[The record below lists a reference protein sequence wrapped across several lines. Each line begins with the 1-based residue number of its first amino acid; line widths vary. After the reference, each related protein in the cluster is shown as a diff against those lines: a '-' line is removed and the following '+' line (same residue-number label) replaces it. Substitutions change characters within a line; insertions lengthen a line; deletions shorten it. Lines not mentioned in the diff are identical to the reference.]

1 MKVSWILGLAL
12 LAGCA
17 SSPEV
22 PEESVAEEPQEV
34 TQTEPTEVE
43 TDKTAEYLAAAVDG
57 EHRGEWRVRNEFRN
71 PAETLSFFGLKSDMR
86 VVEVWPG
93 GGWYTSVLGPTLAQG
108 GGKLVLAHNAVAD
121 GDPEAYRV
129 KIRKA
134 LNEHLS
140 THAAVYGTAVEEGYL
155 IPGERV
161 ELGEPGTADLVVTFR
176 NLHGLARDGKGDDAA
191 VMKAAFDA
199 LKPGG
204 VLGVVQH
211 RAPEEGDPIEWAKKG
226 YLPET
231 YVVQLAEKAGFVL
244 DEKSEVNAN
253 PKDTKDHP
261 EGVWTLPP
269 SLRLGDQDREKYVA
283 IGESDR
289 MTLRFKKPQ

>member
-129 KIRKA
+129 KIR
-134 LNEHLS
+134 
-140 THAAVYGTAVEEGYL
+140 
-155 IPGERV
+155 
-161 ELGEPGTADLVVTFR
+161 
-176 NLHGLARDGKGDDAA
+176 
-191 VMKAAFDA
+191 
-199 LKPGG
+199 
-204 VLGVVQH
+204 
-211 RAPEEGDPIEWAKKG
+211 
-226 YLPET
+226 
-231 YVVQLAEKAGFVL
+231 
-244 DEKSEVNAN
+244 
-253 PKDTKDHP
+253 
-261 EGVWTLPP
+261 
-269 SLRLGDQDREKYVA
+269 
-283 IGESDR
+283 
-289 MTLRFKKPQ
+289 